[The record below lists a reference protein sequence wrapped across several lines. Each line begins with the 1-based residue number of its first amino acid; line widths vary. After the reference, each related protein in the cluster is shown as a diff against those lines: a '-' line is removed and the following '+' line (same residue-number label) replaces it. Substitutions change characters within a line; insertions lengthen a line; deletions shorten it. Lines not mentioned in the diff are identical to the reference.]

1 MKRGER
7 GRKDRSSLL
16 EPLINSHTETLGCD
30 RPHAIASNPVA
41 SQRGDFMSFRNGDK
55 SRENRIRKARQ
66 KMREKVRELQPK
78 DAKAKGATSASKK

>member
-1 MKRGER
+1 MMTFRR
-7 GRKDRSSLL
+7 I
-16 EPLINSHTETLGCD
+16 PN
-30 RPHAIASNPVA
+30 AVAANAVA

-78 DAKAKGATSASKK
+78 DMKAQAATGAGKK